1 MGLCTEQM
9 PWFKLG
15 SYAPLLG
22 LHLQIGDVEYW
33 VLRVAGEWSGRRNT
47 LGELCLGALVHN
59 YL

>member
-1 MGLCTEQM
+1 MGLFAEQM

-22 LHLQIGDVEYW
+22 LHLQIGDIEYW
-33 VLRVAGEWSGRRNT
+33 VLRVEWSGHRNA
-47 LGELCLGALVHN
+47 LGKLSLGALVHS